1 MSWEVLIMQ
10 SKTSFFNKR
19 IFFSSL
25 SRFWPLWGAYI
36 LVLFAIIP
44 LPMLGGGA
52 DQQAQYL
59 TSGGIMSEGWSG
71 GCIVSAIMAAATA
84 MCVFG
89 YLYSSRHT
97 GMMTSL
103 PIRRGAMYFSTFS
116 AGLAAMLASDLIIF
130 LITLLAEAGIN
141 SVNMVYLWQW
151 LAVTAM
157 MNLTFYGFAA
167 FCAMLT
173 GNLVVLP
180 LVYAVLEFT
189 AWAVE
194 NLVRGLLSLFV
205 FGLPNSGSGIMTFL
219 SPIIKLTSGGIDVT
233 YSGDVAVV
241 TMAQGQWQMLGAYC
255 AAGAVFAALGLLL
268 YRKRR
273 MESATDVVAVKILRP
288 VFKYCLAVGCALVFG
303 LWLYSTIYASRPVT
317 VTSFCV
323 LLLLMFAGAFIG
335 YFAADMLMKKTFRVF
350 SGNWKGYVILCC
362 IGAALVLCCRF
373 DIFGYE
379 KHVPDAAQVK
389 SVTIQTAGDTVE
401 LSDPDNVAAAVAL
414 HSDIAANKEKYARSD
429 ETIYSITIR
438 YKLENGKTMVRS
450 YDLSGSFGN
459 AGDPASGA
467 GKLQALINT
476 NEAISSRKTLTLPVT
491 VKNIRYCNISYY
503 DKTIGGYTDVS
514 LTPEQAV
521 QFYTECVLPDI
532 DDGALGRIWLDT
544 YGSDYE
550 SKVYALTVNMD
561 LYDSAVESAADQ
573 SAAGTKASVI
583 GTTDQ
588 LFFTTLTVDASR
600 TLAWIKANT
609 KIEPILMKEYYEI
622 YEIQSGGQNTAA
634 AGTGKFNG

>member
-10 SKTSFFNKR
+10 SKTSFFNKK

-44 LPMLGGGA
+44 LPMLGGNA
-52 DQQAQYL
+52 AQQAQYL

-71 GCIVSAIMAAATA
+71 GCIISAIMAAATS

-130 LITLLAEAGIN
+130 LITLLAEAGIS

-194 NLVRGLLSLFV
+194 NLVRGLLSIFV
-205 FGLPNSGSGIMTFL
+205 FGLPNSGTGVMTFL
-219 SPIIKLTSGGIDVT
+219 SPIIMLTSGGIDVT

-241 TMAQGQWQMLGAYC
+241 TIAPEKWLMLGAYC
-255 AAGAVFAALGLLL
+255 AAGAVFAVLGLLI

-273 MESATDVVAVKILRP
+273 MESATDVVAVKVLKP
-288 VFKYCLAVGCALVFG
+288 VFKYCLAVGCGLVLG
-303 LWLYSTIYASRPVT
+303 LWLYNIIYSYR
-317 VTSFCV
+317 TSSAAAFCV
-323 LLLLMFAGAFIG
+323 LLLLLFAGAFIG

-350 SGNWKGYVILCC
+350 AGNWKGYIILCC

-389 SVTIQTAGDTVE
+389 SVTIQTASDTV
-401 LSDPDNVAAAVAL
+401 SMKDPDNVAAALAL
-414 HSDIAANKEKYARSD
+414 HSDIVANKAKYARSD
-429 ETIYSITIR
+429 ETIYALTLK
-438 YKLENGKTMVRS
+438 YELANGKTMVRS
-450 YDLSGSFGN
+450 YDLNSSFGK
-459 AGDPASGA
+459 AGDAASDA

-476 NEAISSRKTLTLPVT
+476 PEAIASRKTLTLPVT
-491 VKNIRYCNISYY
+491 AQNIRYCNISYY
-503 DKTIGGYTDVS
+503 DKTIGGYTDFN

-521 QFYTECVLPDI
+521 QFYTECILPDI
-532 DDGALGRIWLDT
+532 NDGKLGRIWLDT
-544 YGSDYE
+544 YGGDYE
-550 SKVYALTVNMD
+550 SSVYALTLNID
-561 LYDSAVESAADQ
+561 LYDSSAEAAKNKA
-573 SAAGTKASVI
+573 AAGTAASAV
-583 GTTDQ
+583 GMTDEY
-588 LFFTTLTVDASR
+588 FFTTLTVDASR

-609 KIEPILMKEYYEI
+609 TIEPVLMKDYNAS
-622 YEIQSGGQNTAA
+622 QSGGQYAA
-634 AGTGKFNG
+634 AATTQKFNG